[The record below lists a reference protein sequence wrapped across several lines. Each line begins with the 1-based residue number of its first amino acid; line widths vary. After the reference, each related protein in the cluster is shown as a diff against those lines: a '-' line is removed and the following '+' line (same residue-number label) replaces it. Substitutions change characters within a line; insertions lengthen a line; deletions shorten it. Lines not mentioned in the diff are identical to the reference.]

1 MCERACVRKI
11 VLPVAS
17 LLRHKTAARDR
28 AKEAAGRT
36 VCAMAME
43 RGRENACADFT
54 GQAGMYIRKGENDCT
69 AFWGGG

>member
-1 MCERACVRKI
+1 
-11 VLPVAS
+11 
-17 LLRHKTAARDR
+17 
-28 AKEAAGRT
+28 
-36 VCAMAME
+36 MAME